1 MKQIDPSGRG
11 KTAPSGKGKT
21 EKAVPGRQNL
31 PGKKMA
37 PKPEKTYGRGSMP
50 LPPKPKPG
58 RQNLPMTP
66 ESSRGKKSL
75 PKNSKMEAL
84 KSYMY
89 DMKKGKK

>member
-21 EKAVPGRQNL
+21 EKAIPGRQNL

-37 PKPEKTYGRGSMP
+37 PK
-50 LPPKPKPG
+50 LG

-66 ESSRGKKSL
+66 ETSKGKKSL

-89 DMKKGKK
+89 GMKKGKK